1 MRRYTLTWTDERGEH
16 SCDYT
21 SLRGLLEEIE
31 QCLNI
36 DIKHKELCNYTIEVR
51 EV

>member
-1 MRRYTLTWTDERGEH
+1 MRRYTLIWTDERGEH

-21 SLRGLLEEIE
+21 NLATLLGEIE
-31 QCLNI
+31 LCLEI
-36 DIKHKELCNYTIEVR
+36 DIRHNELCNYTIEVR